1 MLKRGKPFF
10 RPLAK
15 RQKRKSGAR
24 FPVLGFTL
32 GHGFYGFYRIY
43 SIIC

>member
-1 MLKRGKPFF
+1 MIKRGKPFF
-10 RPLAK
+10 LHLTK

-24 FPVLGFTL
+24 FPVLGFWL
-32 GHGFYGFYRIY
+32 EHGFYPIY